1 MKKAKLIDKQ
11 QRFVEE
17 YLVDLN
23 ATQAAIRAGY
33 SQKTASRI
41 GPELLGKTCVAEAI
55 LKAKN
60 KRLSRISITQ
70 DMVVKEVW
78 DLYQLCRVRVPMIGF
93 DGRLVIDES
102 GNPAFK
108 AVDANN
114 AKAALDMLMKHLG
127 AYQADNKREL
137 VGDIAFTWGDSK

>member
-1 MKKAKLIDKQ
+1 MSKAKLTDKQ

-41 GPELLGKTCVAEAI
+41 GPELLGKTCVSEAI
-55 LKAKN
+55 SKAKQ
-60 KRLSRISITQ
+60 KRSTRIGITQ

-78 DLYQLCRVRVPMIGF
+78 DLYQLCKVRVPMKGF
-93 DGRLVIDES
+93 DGNQVMDES

-108 AVDANN
+108 AVDANT
-114 AKAALDMLMKHLG
+114 AKSALDMLMKHLG

>member
-1 MKKAKLIDKQ
+1 MKKATLTDKQ
-11 QRFVEE
+11 QRFVQE

-33 SQKTASRI
+33 SQKTAGSV
-41 GPELLGKTCVAEAI
+41 GFENLKKPEIQAAI
-55 LKAKN
+55 AKAKE
-60 KRLSRISITQ
+60 KRLSRINITQ

-78 DLYQLCRVRVPMIGF
+78 ELYQLCKNRVPMKGF
-93 DGRLVIDES
+93 DGQQVIDEN

-108 AVDANN
+108 PVDGNN
-114 AKAALDMLMKHLG
+114 AKALLDMLMKHMG

-137 VGDIAFTWGDSK
+137 IGDIAFTWGDSK